1 MVEHPNS
8 VFLLSLRSSV
18 KQLGN
23 TRKMI
28 PVVSTEVTPLQLKHN
43 FLEVEGEYIIP
54 TTNHV

>member
-1 MVEHPNS
+1 MVEHRNK
-8 VFLLSLRSSV
+8 VFLLSLRLSV
-18 KQLGN
+18 TQLGN

-28 PVVSTEVTPLQLKHN
+28 LVAGMKETPPQLKYN